1 MYMKKFII
9 TEEDK
14 KHIRGL
20 YEQVQQ
26 KSGCTGNPN
35 SINILSINVYIPKTL
50 IDMNDRFLETWL
62 TDYLIDYSNSSPFKV
77 GIELTKNVNVNT
89 NQMLL
94 QYQVESTYQN
104 SLKQTGWVNKYFEG
118 FTKILKSIPQMLS
131 LVPNNFKVSEPHI
144 SWGDYF
150 ESEPTSCPDLCSGGA
165 YRVDYTPPQ

>member
-1 MYMKKFII
+1 MKKFII
-9 TEEDK
+9 TEEEK
-14 KHIRGL
+14 NHIKGL

-35 SINILSINVYIPKTL
+35 SINVLSINVYIDKSL
-50 IDMNDRFLETWL
+50 FVGDNGYLANQLFEGLE
-62 TDYLIDYSNSSPFKV
+62 DYSNSNPFNV
-77 GIELTKNVNVNT
+77 GIEFSKNIPLNNT
-89 NQMLL
+89 QRLL
-94 QYQVESTYQN
+94 QFQVDATYQN

-131 LVPNNFKVSEPHI
+131 LVPNNFKVSEAHL

-165 YRVDYTPPQ
+165 YRIDYTPPQ

>member
-104 SLKQTGWVNKYFEG
+104 SLKQTGWINK
-118 FTKILKSIPQMLS
+118 
-131 LVPNNFKVSEPHI
+131 
-144 SWGDYF
+144 
-150 ESEPTSCPDLCSGGA
+150 
-165 YRVDYTPPQ
+165 